1 MKKKDYL
8 FIFGA
13 FLIWRVLLFV
23 ILFFAVKFV
32 TLQQNFLGGGMQAYL
47 RSPWL
52 WAWANFDGE
61 HYLSIAKEGYH
72 LAEQAFFPLYP
83 LLIKLLDGGV
93 WSGLFISNTSFFLAL
108 VGLFKLL
115 RIDYSEKV
123 TKLAIILLLAFPT
136 SFYFGAVYT
145 ESLFLCFVVW
155 SFYFYRKENY
165 LLSGI
170 LGALASA
177 TRVIGVILLPVYLI
191 ELFSKKKFR
200 VIHKRSLASFTGNSL
215 FIILVGLL
223 AYMFYLYKVYGDP
236 LMFLHALPAFG
247 EQRSSVPIL
256 LPQVF
261 YRYVFKILPNLNYS
275 YFAGTF
281 TTVMEFVIGII
292 FLVISVISFFKL
304 RFSYSLLLILGYL
317 IPTLSGSFS
326 SLPRY
331 VLVLFPAF
339 ILFSVWLNNT
349 SNIVK
354 IICYTIL
361 LIGLIFSLSLFSR
374 GYWLS

>member
-1 MKKKDYL
+1 MSKKDFS
-8 FIFGA
+8 FILLS
-13 FLIWRVLLFV
+13 FLSWRVLLFV

-32 TLQQNFLGGGMQAYL
+32 PLQEHFLGGGMQAYL

-61 HYLSIAKEGYH
+61 HYLSIAKDGYH
-72 LAEQAFFPLYP
+72 LAEQAFFPLYS
-83 LLIKLLDGGV
+83 LLIKLLGGGV
-93 WSGLFISNTSFFLAL
+93 WLGLFISNTSFFLAL

-123 TKLAIILLLAFPT
+123 TKLAITLLLIFPT

-155 SFYFYRKENY
+155 SFYFYRKGNY
-165 LLSGI
+165 LLSSV
-170 LGALASA
+170 LGMLASG
-177 TRVIGVILLPVYLI
+177 TRVIGIILLPIYLL
-191 ELFSKKKFR
+191 ELFKEKTKWSKKHLWLLL
-200 VIHKRSLASFTGNSL
+200 IPLG
-215 FIILVGLL
+215 LVS
-223 AYMFYLYKVYGDP
+223 YMLYLYKIYGDP
-236 LMFLHALPAFG
+236 LMFLHALPSFG

-261 YRYVFKILPNLNYS
+261 YRYVFKILPSLNYS

-281 TTVMEFVIGII
+281 TTAMEFLVGII
-292 FLVISVISFFKL
+292 FLIVSVAAFFKL
-304 RFSYSLLLILGYL
+304 RLSYALFLLLGYL

-339 ILFSVWLNNT
+339 ILFSIWLEK
-349 SNIVK
+349 SSKIVK

-361 LIGLIFSLSLFSR
+361 LAGLIVSLSLFSR
-374 GYWLS
+374 GFWVS